1 MAFPFAP
8 VADSQD
14 RRFFTTS
21 KPHSAGPDLRA
32 GRLRPRL
39 RPREAVK
46 FSPKGRHSPAMRLF
60 SPSRAARRSA
70 PTGFAFS
77 GDDSD
82 FHAFPRMIS
91 EPKPGRRLFH
101 PLPLRIRKIADFSP
115 PQSPIRQGPISER
128 AAFGPDCGH
137 ARPSN
142 SRPKASIR
150 FPCGFSA
157 RRGPFTTRRSRPS
170 LHPL

>member
-1 MAFPFAP
+1 MIKFELKISKFPSILPLFCPPEVAQDPRMLARWPPFASH
-8 VADSQD
+8 AA
-14 RRFFTTS
+14 FC
-21 KPHSAGPDLRA
+21 
-32 GRLRPRL
+32 
-39 RPREAVK
+39 
-46 FSPKGRHSPAMRLF
+46 
-60 SPSRAARRSA
+60 PSRAARRSA

-128 AAFGPDCGH
+128 AAFDPDCGH
-137 ARPSN
+137 ARLSN
-142 SRPKASIR
+142 SRPKAAICL
-150 FPCGFSA
+150 PCGFSA